1 MADSRESA
9 TPGGAAGPGPPGGP
23 ASAWS
28 RAYGDRHRFRRVTDF
43 PAGIAAPRKVRVY
56 RRNDHYLLQWW
67 SPAHGKN
74 VSERV
79 VGDLLAALVRARE
92 VDQRL
97 ADFPRAAAPAGRHS
111 HAAVVGQYL
120 EHLGR
125 RAEAGEVQ
133 PATVARYRAALG
145 HYLAF
150 VSQGPVQKSYRHAH
164 QVDPDFRLAL
174 AAFLAGRRVSPN
186 GRGQG
191 AARPMKGQA
200 FVLDAV
206 RALFAWAADP
216 DGGNLLPAGFRSP
229 FGRRA
234 GVRPVLAGDPL
245 QEPDITVAMAV
256 AFVGACDRCQLS
268 LFVPLLFFGLR
279 ASEPCFLFRE
289 YLGGGWLRV
298 PCNAELEYRTKGR
311 RDKRFP
317 LLESLQPFWECLRAG
332 PGQGL
337 LLLRR
342 RVLEGREPAPLR
354 GLPLADLAAE
364 FRRRCAAAKA
374 LDAAGRLRLRG
385 AVLRE
390 AGGLGYDQVQGEY
403 EGLARRLGWPAQAT
417 LKDFRHLF
425 CTTLG
430 NSAIPEGYRRYLMG
444 HAPGKAA
451 LVAYTHLN
459 ELGRHYAEAI
469 DREWAQLVEAV
480 NRRVRELEASPRPPD
495 GTRGGS
501 NAGEGTGPAVA

>member
-1 MADSRESA
+1 MGDRDKSA
-9 TPGGAAGPGPPGGP
+9 TPDGAGGPGAASRP

-28 RAYGDRHRFRRVTDF
+28 RAYGDRHRFRRVTEF
-43 PAGIAAPRKVRVY
+43 PAGIVAPRKVRVY
-56 RRNDHYLLQWW
+56 WRHDHFLLQWW
-67 SPAHGKN
+67 SPADGKN
-74 VSERV
+74 ASERIA
-79 VGDLLAALVRARE
+79 GDLLTALVRARE

-97 ADFPRAAAPAGRHS
+97 ADFPRAASPAGRCG
-111 HAAVVGQYL
+111 HAALVERYL

-150 VSQGPVQKSYRHAH
+150 VSQDALQKSYRHAH
-164 QVDPDFRLAL
+164 QLDRDFRLDF
-174 AAFLAGRRVSPN
+174 AAFLADRRVAPN
-186 GRGQG
+186 GRARA

-229 FGRRA
+229 FQRRA
-234 GVRPVLAGDPL
+234 GGRPVLVGDPL
-245 QEPDITVAMAV
+245 QEPDITVDMAV
-256 AFVGACDRCQLS
+256 AFVGACDRYQLP

-289 YLGGGWLRV
+289 YLDGGWLRV
-298 PCNAELEYRTKGR
+298 PCNTELEYRTKGR

-317 LLESLQPFWECLRAG
+317 LVESLQPFWDCLRAG
-332 PGQGL
+332 PGHGL
-337 LLLRR
+337 LYLRR
-342 RVLEGREPAPLR
+342 RVLEGQEPAPLL

-364 FRRRCAAAKA
+364 FRRRCAVAKA
-374 LDAAGRLRLRG
+374 LDAAGRLRLRD
-385 AVLRE
+385 ALLRE

-425 CTTLG
+425 ATTLG
-430 NSAIPEGYRRYLMG
+430 NSAMPEGYRRYLLG

-451 LVAYTHLN
+451 AVAYTHLTR
-459 ELGRHYAEAI
+459 LGQLYAEAV
-469 DREWAQLVEAV
+469 DREWGLLVRAV
-480 NRRVRELEASPRPPD
+480 NRRVRQLEASPCSPD
-495 GTRGGS
+495 GAR
-501 NAGEGTGPAVA
+501 